1 MVLMVDIGNTN
12 IVLGAYDNDKL
23 LFSARMETKVSK
35 TDDEYS
41 INLLNILHL
50 YEINPR
56 DFEGVAIS

>member
-50 YEINPR
+50 YEINP
-56 DFEGVAIS
+56 